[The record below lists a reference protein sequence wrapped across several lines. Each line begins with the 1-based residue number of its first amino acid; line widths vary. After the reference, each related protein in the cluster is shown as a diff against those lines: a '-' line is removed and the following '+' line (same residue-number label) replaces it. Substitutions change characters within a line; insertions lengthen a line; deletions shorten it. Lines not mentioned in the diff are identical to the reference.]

1 MSYYKNKYKI
11 FFLFPVV
18 FIFVC
23 SAEAQTKVITNIEVL
38 ETCYK
43 NISKDIVKDISSDNK
58 FVVLS
63 VVRDSNSFLFEQI
76 FRNELI
82 LNDFVIINYSD
93 SLFSKINVYL
103 ETKIRYEGIKSNENF
118 IRDVI
123 VSSVVSLGSD
133 EREQLYKSNYCDT
146 LSKGVIDYIDNKKI
160 RVYSENLNEL
170 SFWNS
175 LFKPVII
182 LASAGL
188 MVYLLFTVRSK

>member
-1 MSYYKNKYKI
+1 VFYYKNKYKI
-11 FFLFPVV
+11 FFLLLIIL
-18 FIFVC
+18 IFGC
-23 SAEAQTKVITNIEVL
+23 IAEAQTKIITNIEVL

-43 NISKDIVKDISSDNK
+43 NISKNIVKDMRSDNK
-58 FVVLS
+58 FVLLS
-63 VVRDSNSFLFEQI
+63 VESDSNSFLFEQI

-82 LNDFVIINYSD
+82 LNGFVIISYSD

-103 ETKIRYEGIKSNENF
+103 ETKIRYERIKGNENF
-118 IRDVI
+118 IRDVF

-133 EREQLYKSNYCDT
+133 ERGKLYKSNYCDT
-146 LSKGVIDYIDNKKI
+146 LSKGVINYIDNKKI
-160 RVYSENLNEL
+160 RVYSESLNEM